1 MDFYDVIDKR
11 RTVRDFTDE
20 DIPYNTIERII
31 EAAFKAPT
39 NDHLRDWEYIIIN
52 DKVSRAAQEIV
63 DLIKAKLKKR

>member
-20 DIPYNTIERII
+20 DIPYSTIERII

-52 DKVSRAAQEIV
+52 DKEVMQN
-63 DLIKAKLKKR
+63 